1 MPAINARQNY
11 IHMAVSV
18 RYVTSPDA
26 EMRLSRA
33 IDILLESA
41 TRKQNSPA
49 TGSRKH
55 RKEKPLAQIS
65 DHGDFGVRK

>member
-1 MPAINARQNY
+1 MPVKNTGRNY

-18 RYVTSPDA
+18 RYVTSPDT

-41 TRKQNSPA
+41 AHNQNTP

-55 RKEKPLAQIS
+55 RKEKSSAQIS
-65 DHGDFGVRK
+65 EQSGFGVQK